1 MQIASSAEG
10 DLLDGYAFYE
20 RQDQGIGDYFLQSLA
35 SDIESLGLYAGI
47 HPKSH
52 LGLHRTASKRFPFSI
67 YYQFDGNT
75 AIVAAVLDARRNPKT
90 LLRVLAERRD
100 FSDLPATSGKDWQG
114 AERGRFYR
122 PIK

>member
-1 MQIASSAEG
+1 MHNVQIAPSAEG

-52 LGLHRTASKRFPFSI
+52 LGLYRTASKRFPFSI

-90 LLRVLAERRD
+90 LLGVLAERRV
-100 FSDLPATSGKDWQG
+100 FSDLPATSGKD
-114 AERGRFYR
+114 
-122 PIK
+122 

>member
-1 MQIASSAEG
+1 MHKVQIAPSAEG

-20 RQDQGIGDYFLQSLA
+20 LQDPGIGDYFLQSLA

-52 LGLHRTASKRFPFSI
+52 LGLYRTASKRFPFSI
-67 YYQFDGNT
+67 YYQFDGKT

-90 LLRVLAERRD
+90 LRQVLVDRH
-100 FSDLPATSGKDWQG
+100 
-114 AERGRFYR
+114 
-122 PIK
+122 